1 MDDDDYQTDTC
12 DQDFTSLFTDL
23 KEEIQRNS
31 DSLRKAL
38 DNLSK
43 RLDRL
48 GKAVTKMKESV
59 DALSERVAETKK
71 SVDMSTKAVYES
83 RDESGNL
90 SVLRR
95 RRR

>member
-1 MDDDDYQTDTC
+1 LGDDDYQTDTC

-43 RLDRL
+43 SLDRL
-48 GKAVTKMKESV
+48 GKAVTKMRESV
-59 DALSERVAETKK
+59 DSLSERVAE
-71 SVDMSTKAVYES
+71 MSTKAVYES

-90 SVLRR
+90 SVLPRR
-95 RRR
+95 RR

>member
-1 MDDDDYQTDTC
+1 LGDDDYQTDTC

-48 GKAVTKMKESV
+48 GKAVTKMRESV
-59 DALSERVAETKK
+59 DSLSERVAEMTMKVAMNPATFQFCEDAEGDDG
-71 SVDMSTKAVYES
+71 SSS
-83 RDESGNL
+83 Q
-90 SVLRR
+90 
-95 RRR
+95 